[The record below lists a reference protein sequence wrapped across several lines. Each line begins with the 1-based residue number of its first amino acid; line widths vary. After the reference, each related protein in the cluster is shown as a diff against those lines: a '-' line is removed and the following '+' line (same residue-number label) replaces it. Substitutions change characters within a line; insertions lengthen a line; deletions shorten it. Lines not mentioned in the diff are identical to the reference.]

1 MPIPSTHQSTLSS
14 PMPLLHDQVPMVD
27 NDGIL
32 RNLIWS
38 PRFVT
43 KTAAYTVLAK
53 ETGTWFTTTGA
64 TAAVTFT
71 LPAISDGPYIFYFVA
86 VADFGMTVTA
96 ATADTLLTF
105 NDAAA
110 DSVAFSTASEIMG
123 SLVIVGCDGTTVFAI
138 TPIVS
143 DLQTVTIATA

>member
-1 MPIPSTHQSTLSS
+1 MPTPSTQQTY
-14 PMPLLHDQVPMVD
+14 MDLHENQAPGVD

-38 PRFVT
+38 PRYVT

-53 ETGTWFTTTGA
+53 ETGTWFLTTGA

-71 LPAISDGPYIFYFVA
+71 LPAISDGSFIFFFVA

-96 ATADTLLTF
+96 QTADTLLTF

-138 TPIVS
+138 TPIAS
-143 DLQTVTIATA
+143 DLQTVTITTA